1 MANLIRTVTR
11 KEKNNV
17 YSYKI
22 VGGKP
27 LNGEISISGSKNAV
41 LGILAAAMM
50 LDGPCVLENVPD
62 ISDVHVMVDLCRK
75 IGATIDECGPF
86 TLRIDPTTINTYQA
100 TGPEVSKIRA
110 SYYLLGA
117 LLARGG
123 KAYLRLPGGCNFGQR
138 PIDYHLK
145 AFKAMGAKG
154 TNARDIEN
162 GIIKLEANPLKG
174 TRVYFDI
181 ASVGATINVM
191 LAATKAQGST
201 TIINAAKEPHIV
213 DVANFLN
220 SMGAKIKGAG
230 TDTIRITGVPT
241 LPGNFSYPII
251 PDQIEA
257 GTYMIAAAVTNG
269 DVTIKNLI
277 PTHMEP
283 LSAKMREMGYTVEE
297 YEDSIRVYKEDD
309 ATIENTVFKT
319 APYPGF
325 PTDLQPQAVVLL
337 CLANGMSQ
345 MHENVW
351 ESRYQYVAELQRMGA
366 NIHCMERIALINGI
380 DQFRSAYV
388 NATDLRAGAA
398 LVCAALNAKGETF
411 ISSASRIDR
420 GYENIVEKL
429 TALGA
434 SIERVEETG
443 YDGDTEA

>member
-1 MANLIRTVTR
+1 M
-11 KEKNNV
+11 
-17 YSYKI
+17 YSFRI
-22 VGGKP
+22 NGGVP
-27 LNGEISISGSKNAV
+27 LKGDISISGSKNAV
-41 LGILAAAMM
+41 LGVLAAAMM
-50 LDGPCVLENVPD
+50 LDGPCTLENVPD
-62 ISDVHVMVDLCRK
+62 IADVKVMVELCRT
-75 IGATIDECGPF
+75 IGATIDEVAPY
-86 TLRIDPTTINTYQA
+86 TLRIDPTTINTFKA

-117 LLARGG
+117 LLARCG
-123 KAYLRLPGGCNFGQR
+123 KAYLRMPGGCNFGQR

-174 TRVYFDI
+174 TRVFFDI

-191 LAATKAQGST
+191 LAATKAQGVT

-220 SMGAKIKGAG
+220 SMGARIKGAG
-230 TDTIRITGVPT
+230 TDTIRINGVPT
-241 LPGNFSYPII
+241 LPGNFSYSII

-257 GTYMIAAAVTNG
+257 GTYMIAAAVTGG
-269 DVTIKNLI
+269 DVTIHNLI

-297 YEDSIRVYKEDD
+297 DDESIRVYKEDD
-309 ATIENTVFKT
+309 MEIEGTNFKT

-337 CLANGMSQ
+337 CLASGMSK

-351 ESRYQYVAELQRMGA
+351 ETRFQYVAELQKMGA
-366 NIHCMERIALINGI
+366 NINCIERVALVSGI
-380 DQFRSAYV
+380 DSFKPASV
-388 NATDLRAGAA
+388 IATDLRAGAA
-398 LVCAALNAKGETF
+398 LVCAALQANG
-411 ISSASRIDR
+411 ISYIGCANRIDR
-420 GYENIVEKL
+420 GYEDIIGKL
-429 TALGA
+429 KSLGA
-434 SIERVEETG
+434 DIERVDSRYVEN
-443 YDGDTEA
+443 DGEA

>member
-1 MANLIRTVTR
+1 M
-11 KEKNNV
+11 

-22 VGGKP
+22 TGGTP
-27 LNGEISISGSKNAV
+27 LKGEVNISGSKNAV

-62 ISDVHVMVDLCRK
+62 ISDVHIMVDLCRK
-75 IGATIDECGPF
+75 IGATMEEVGPY
-86 TLRIDPTTINTYQA
+86 TLKIDPTTINTYKA

-117 LLARGG
+117 LLARCG
-123 KAYLRLPGGCNFGQR
+123 KAYLRMPGGCNFGQR
-138 PIDYHLK
+138 PIDYHLM

-154 TNARDIEN
+154 TNARDIDN
-162 GIIKLEANPLKG
+162 GIIKLEASPLKG

-191 LAATKAQGST
+191 LAATKAQGNT
-201 TIINAAKEPHIV
+201 TINNAAKEPHIV

-241 LPGNFSYPII
+241 LPGNFSYSII

-257 GTYMIAAAVTNG
+257 GTYMVAAAVTGG
-269 DVTIKNLI
+269 DVTIRNLI

-283 LSAKMREMGYTVEE
+283 LSAKMREMGYEVDED
-297 YEDSIRVYKEDD
+297 EDSIRVYKQEG
-309 ATIENTVFKT
+309 AIIEGTNFKT

-325 PTDLQPQAVVLL
+325 PTDLQPQAVVLQ
-337 CLANGMSQ
+337 CLADGMSK

-351 ESRYQYVAELQRMGA
+351 ESRFQYVAELQKMGA
-366 NIHCMERIALINGI
+366 SINCMGRIALINGI
-380 DQFRSAYV
+380 DEFKSAYV

-398 LVCAALNAKGETF
+398 LVCAALSANGTSY

-434 SIERVEETG
+434 SIERVEN
-443 YDGDTEA
+443 TEFDSDDEA

>member
-1 MANLIRTVTR
+1 M
-11 KEKNNV
+11 
-17 YSYKI
+17 YSYRI
-22 VGGKP
+22 DGGKP
-27 LNGEISISGSKNAV
+27 LKGEINISGSKNAV

-75 IGATIDECGPF
+75 IGATVEERGPYV
-86 TLRIDPTTINTYQA
+86 LKIDPTTINTYKA

-117 LLARGG
+117 LLAREG
-123 KAYLRLPGGCNFGQR
+123 KAYLRMPGGCNFGQR

-154 TNARDIEN
+154 TNARDIDN

-174 TRVYFDI
+174 ARVFFDI

-191 LAATKAQGST
+191 LAATKAQGET

-230 TDTIRITGVPT
+230 TDTIRITGVPI
-241 LPGNFSYPII
+241 LPGNFMYSII

-269 DVTIKNLI
+269 DVTIRNLI

-283 LSAKMREMGYTVEE
+283 LSEKMREMGYTVEE
-297 YEDSIRVYKEDD
+297 DDDSIRVYREEGVE
-309 ATIENTVFKT
+309 IEGTNFKT

-325 PTDLQPQAVVLL
+325 PTDLQPQAVVLQ
-337 CLANGMSQ
+337 CLASGMSK

-351 ESRYQYVAELQRMGA
+351 ESRFQYVAELQKMGA
-366 NIHCMERIALINGI
+366 NINCMGRIALINGI
-380 DQFRSAYV
+380 DTFKPTYV

-398 LVCAALNAKGETF
+398 LVCAALQASGVSY

-429 TALGA
+429 KALGA
-434 SIERVEETG
+434 DIQRVETSG
-443 YDGDTEA
+443 YDADIEA

>member
-1 MANLIRTVTR
+1 M
-11 KEKNNV
+11 

-22 VGGKP
+22 IGGKP
-27 LNGEISISGSKNAV
+27 LKGDVSISGSKNAV
-41 LGILAAAMM
+41 LGVLAAAMM
-50 LDGPCVLENVPD
+50 LDGPCTLENVPD

-75 IGATIDECGPF
+75 IGATIEEVGPY

-117 LLARGG
+117 LLARCG

-138 PIDYHLK
+138 PIDYHLR

-154 TNARDIEN
+154 TNARDIDN

-174 TRVYFDI
+174 TRVFFDI

-191 LAATKAQGST
+191 LAATKAQGTT
-201 TIINAAKEPHIV
+201 TIINAAREPHIV

-241 LPGNFSYPII
+241 LPGNFSYSII

-257 GTYMIAAAVTNG
+257 GTYMIAAAVTDG
-269 DVTIKNLI
+269 DVTIRNLI

-283 LSAKMREMGYTVEE
+283 LSAKMREMGYQVDED
-297 YEDSIRVYKEDD
+297 EDSIRVYKDEG
-309 ATIENTVFKT
+309 TEIECTNFKT

-337 CLANGMSQ
+337 CLASGMSK

-351 ESRYQYVAELQRMGA
+351 ESRFQYVAELQKMGA
-366 NIHCMERIALINGI
+366 SITCMERIALVNGI
-380 DQFRSAYV
+380 DKFKSAYV

-398 LVCAALNAKGETF
+398 LVCAALNAEGTTF

-434 SIERVEETG
+434 TIERVENSE
-443 YDGDTEA
+443 YVSDDEA

>member
-1 MANLIRTVTR
+1 M
-11 KEKNNV
+11 

-22 VGGKP
+22 NGGTP
-27 LNGEISISGSKNAV
+27 LRGDINISGSKNAV
-41 LGILAAAMM
+41 LGLLAAAMM
-50 LDGPCVLENVPD
+50 LDGPCTLENVPD
-62 ISDVHVMVDLCRK
+62 ISDVKVMVDLCRS
-75 IGATIDECGPF
+75 IGATVEEAGPY
-86 TLRIDPTTINTYQA
+86 TLKIDPTTINTYEA

-117 LLARGG
+117 LLGRCG
-123 KAYLRLPGGCNFGQR
+123 KAYLRMPGGCNFGQR

-154 TNARDIEN
+154 TNTRDIEN
-162 GIIKLEANPLKG
+162 GIIKLEASPLKG
-174 TRVYFDI
+174 TRVFFDI

-191 LAATKAQGST
+191 LAATKAQGVT

-220 SMGAKIKGAG
+220 SMGARIKGAG
-230 TDTIRITGVPT
+230 TDTIRINGVPT
-241 LPGNFSYPII
+241 LPGNFSYSII

-257 GTYMIAAAVTNG
+257 GTYMIAAAVTGG
-269 DVTIKNLI
+269 DVTIHNLI

-283 LSAKMREMGYTVEE
+283 LSAKMREMGYTIEE
-297 YEDSIRVYKEDD
+297 DDESIRVYKEDD
-309 ATIENTVFKT
+309 VEIEGTNFKT

-337 CLANGMSQ
+337 CLASGMSK

-351 ESRYQYVAELQRMGA
+351 ETRFQYVAELQKMGA
-366 NIHCMERIALINGI
+366 NINCIGRVALVSGI
-380 DQFRSAYV
+380 DTFKPASV

-398 LVCAALNAKGETF
+398 LVCAALQAKGVSY
-411 ISSASRIDR
+411 IGSAGRIDR
-420 GYENIVEKL
+420 GYENIIEKL

-434 SIERVEETG
+434 SIERVDSAIYEN
-443 YDGDTEA
+443 DGEA